1 MLVCCSFFAGD
12 FARRSAY
19 KLEKLLNVKKK
30 TPILWSLKSHQK
42 QMMMGG
48 QPPHKKKKQR
58 LNKAL
63 LRAAKG

>member
-12 FARRSAY
+12 FAQTRKAV
-19 KLEKLLNVKKK
+19 ECQKK
-30 TPILWSLKSHQK
+30 TPILWSPNSHQK
-42 QMMMGG
+42 QMMLAG
-48 QPPHKKKKQR
+48 QPPPPKQQ